1 MFDFE
6 LFTLD
11 VAGDP
16 GLLLLL
22 ILPRTLYLG
31 DLFAP
36 FFILVLDVLGVTMF
50 WSYTAPKRPV
60 PTLLLEE
67 FIIVT
72 LH

>member
-36 FFILVLDVLGVTMF
+36 FFILVLDVLGDTMF
-50 WSYTAPKRPV
+50 
-60 PTLLLEE
+60 
-67 FIIVT
+67 
-72 LH
+72 